1 MTNDSTR
8 NASSSSFDT
17 DFDQLCHRLARLRAE
32 ESAAREK
39 LEVWINAVQL
49 VIRDDGPLPRTGAR
63 SQWRA
68 AVAELDTAL
77 AEFESL
83 TLSRRR

>member
-8 NASSSSFDT
+8 NASSSSLDT
-17 DFDQLCHRLARLRAE
+17 DFDQLGDRLARLRAE

-49 VIRDDGPLPRTGAR
+49 AIRDDGPLPPTGAR